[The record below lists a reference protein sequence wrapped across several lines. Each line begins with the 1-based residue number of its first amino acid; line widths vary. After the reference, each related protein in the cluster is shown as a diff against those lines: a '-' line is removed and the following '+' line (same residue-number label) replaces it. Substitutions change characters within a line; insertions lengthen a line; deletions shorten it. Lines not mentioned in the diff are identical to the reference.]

1 MMIVTMI
8 SLKQITYALAVADT
22 LHFKKASEQCFISQ
36 SALSTAIVEMEKRL
50 GFQLFER
57 DNKKVFITPV
67 GKEFLARA
75 KQIKVQINDLYRLGE
90 SLKEPL
96 SYPLSLGVI
105 PTIGPY
111 LIPKVLPEIRKQYP
125 NLQLRIVEEQ
135 SHVLVDMVKN
145 AEIDTAILALP
156 YDIKGL
162 LAYEFWQED
171 FFWITH
177 KKNLPMPKE
186 EVSSQELKDSHLML
200 LREGHCLKDHV
211 LSACKM
217 QSHESNVSLESTS
230 LNMLVH
236 MVSARMGTTLIPE
249 IAIDQLL
256 QGNPELK
263 AIHLHEPG
271 PHRRLAFIARPNYT
285 GISNI
290 ELLKQVIIQ
299 RLSSGIVDLA
309 S

>member
-1 MMIVTMI
+1 MIVTMI

-57 DNKKVFITPV
+57 DNKKVLITPV
-67 GKEFLARA
+67 GKEFLERA
-75 KQIKVQINDLYRLGE
+75 KQINVQINDLYKLGE

-111 LIPKVLPEIRKQYP
+111 LMPKVLPEIRKQYP

-135 SHVLVDMVKN
+135 SHILVDMVKN

-177 KKNLPMPKE
+177 KENLPMPKE
-186 EVSSQELKDSHLML
+186 EVSSKELKDSHLML

-290 ELLKQVIIQ
+290 ELLKQVIVQ
-299 RLSSGIVDLA
+299 KLSSDTANLA
-309 S
+309 T